1 MEKEYVCLDENNYVV
16 NIVVLS
22 DNVEEDILNLKNI
35 YGYSEVLSCEDFGKP
50 HIGNIFNNGIF
61 QDSPEQIVAKEA
73 AAAAAAEEDL
83 KIAQRQALLNKLG
96 ITEEEAKL
104 LLS

>member
-22 DNVEEDILNLKNI
+22 DNIEEDINTLKNI
-35 YGYSEVLSCEDFGKP
+35 YSYSQVLSCEEFGKP
-50 HIGNIFNNGIF
+50 HMGNIFNNGLWI
-61 QDSPEQIVAKEA
+61 DSPEQIALKEEVALKA
-73 AAAAAAEEDL
+73 SEEDE
-83 KIAQRQALLNKLG
+83 KIAARQALLNRLG
-96 ITEEEAKL
+96 ITEEEARL